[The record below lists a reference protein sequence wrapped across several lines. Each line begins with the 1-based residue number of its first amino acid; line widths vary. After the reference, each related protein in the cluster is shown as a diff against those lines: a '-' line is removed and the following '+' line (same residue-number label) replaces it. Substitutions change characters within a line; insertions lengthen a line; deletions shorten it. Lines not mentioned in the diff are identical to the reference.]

1 MAVPVTLVDARR
13 QLKLEADD
21 TSQDDELT
29 GFIADAAGWVENYT
43 GHILA
48 ARDVTV
54 QLPSFA
60 SKLPVWPIKSGAA
73 VSVSYGRIGAA
84 PTVITGA
91 NVAVGSRPARLAIP
105 TALSAWPLL
114 SSSDV
119 ITVTVRAGYE
129 AGDDV
134 PANFRRAML
143 VLIGGYDA
151 DREGGDTFAKA
162 EASARRLLAFYRARS
177 L

>member
-13 QLKLEADD
+13 QLKLEEDD
-21 TSQDDELT
+21 TSQDTELED
-29 GFIADAAGWVENYT
+29 FIADAAGWVENYT
-43 GHILA
+43 GQILV

-54 QLPSFA
+54 QLPAFSA
-60 SKLPVWPIKSGAA
+60 PLSMWPVKPDAAVALSYGASGAT
-73 VSVSYGRIGAA
+73 

-91 NVAVGSRPARLAIP
+91 GITAAKRPARLALPASI
-105 TALSAWPLL
+105 SSWPRLENG
-114 SSSDV
+114 DG

-129 AGDDV
+129 ASDTV

-162 EASARRLLAFYRARS
+162 EASARRLLSTFRKRA